1 MREKSAGASARDG
14 LSNFFADITGR
25 TNKVVVFQSI
35 VSHVRTI
42 IGGVA
47 SGHYDRP
54 MGRE

>member
-1 MREKSAGASARDG
+1 MKKALASARDG
-14 LSNFFADITGR
+14 LSNLFADITGR
-25 TNKVVVFQSI
+25 TNKMVVFQSI